1 MGEERIIRCVMPRRY
16 SMAMRA
22 PLTERTRDGIARAL
36 LRLLA
41 ANTYEAITMGDVAK
55 EADVAVRTVQRH
67 FSSKNDILAAAL
79 RYPAEALAE
88 ELSNQLP
95 AKSAKEDI
103 RNLVAALFAVYSRHR
118 AEMWAAYTRSG
129 EVSQLLKASHLAA
142 ESWMSAVDGLI
153 ARRSHRFAI
162 DAMLA
167 KRVTIAL
174 TSYPAWRG
182 FTAAGGFGSPE
193 AEELVTKLLCEYMLE
208 GEGAASEEPSE

>member
-1 MGEERIIRCVMPRRY
+1 
-16 SMAMRA
+16 
-22 PLTERTRDGIARAL
+22 
-36 LRLLA
+36 
-41 ANTYEAITMGDVAK
+41 MGDVAK

-129 EVSQLLKASHLAA
+129 EVSQLLKASRLAA
-142 ESWMSAVDGLI
+142 GSWMSAVDGFV
-153 ARRSHRFAI
+153 ARWSHRFAV
-162 DAMLA
+162 DPLLA
-167 KRVTIAL
+167 KRITIAL

-193 AEELVTKLLCEYMLE
+193 AEELVTKLLCEYMLG